1 LEDVANVDHPLFADL
16 LRHILRGRGK
26 RLRPAIGFLVTRML
40 NGDAERALPLA
51 VSVEL
56 LHTAT
61 LVHDDLVD
69 NSFVRRGNPTLNAI
83 ASQGV
88 TVLVG
93 DYMFAASADYAN
105 RCRDLD
111 VMDVVARTV
120 MTICSGELR
129 QIFNAG
135 DLRQNVEEYYR
146 QIESKTASL
155 FAASSE
161 CAAILGGV
169 SPATRANLRSYGH
182 NLGMAFQ
189 VADDILDFVGDEKT
203 LGKPVG
209 SDLRQG
215 TITLPALYAMQNDPV
230 GQRLKSLLEGDGDR
244 DANINLAVQMIRQSS
259 AIDQSYQ
266 TAAGF
271 AAKARAN
278 LAEFAD
284 SPSAASVSLSNAPG
298 EQADGAAV
306 DAVEPAHEHE
316 ENDRAI
322 EQGAWDALE
331 GVVANDESDRYGRQ
345 QGEVDGRDLSGD
357 DAGGGKQHGA
367 EQERQRRE
375 GHQVRPQALLCP

>member
-1 LEDVANVDHPLFADL
+1 MNIGPVFDLVAEDLRKLESTLDEVAGVEDPIFAEL

-26 RLRPAIGFLVTRML
+26 RLRPAIGFLVTHML
-40 NGDAERALPLA
+40 GADRARALPMA

-105 RCRDLD
+105 RCHSLS

-120 MTICSGELR
+120 MIICAGELH
-129 QIFNAG
+129 QIFSAN
-135 DLRQNVEEYYR
+135 DLQQSIDAYYR

-155 FAASSE
+155 FAASAE
-161 CAAILGGV
+161 CAALLADL
-169 SPATRANLRSYGH
+169 PAEAVADLRAYGH

-215 TITLPALYAMQNDPV
+215 TITLPALYALQYEKV
-230 GQRLKSLLEGDGDR
+230 GERLQSLLEDELNR
-244 DANINLAVQMIRQSS
+244 EEAVSQAVQLIRQSP
-259 AIDQSYQ
+259 AIESSYR
-266 TAAGF
+266 TANDF
-271 AAKARAN
+271 AQKAKAS
-278 LAEFAD
+278 LARFAP
-284 SPSAASVSLSNAPG
+284 SPYREALTTLADYSVS
-298 EQADGAAV
+298 
-306 DAVEPAHEHE
+306 
-316 ENDRAI
+316 
-322 EQGAWDALE
+322 
-331 GVVANDESDRYGRQ
+331 
-345 QGEVDGRDLSGD
+345 RD
-357 DAGGGKQHGA
+357 K
-367 EQERQRRE
+367 
-375 GHQVRPQALLCP
+375 

>member
-1 LEDVANVDHPLFADL
+1 MNIGPVFELVAEDLRKLESTLDDVTNVEDPIFAEL

-40 NGDAERALPLA
+40 AADPARALPMA

-93 DYMFAASADYAN
+93 DYMFASSADYAN
-105 RCRDLD
+105 RCHNLA

-120 MTICSGELR
+120 MTICAGELH
-129 QIFNAG
+129 QIFSAG
-135 DLRQNVEEYYR
+135 NLRQSIDEYYR

-155 FAASSE
+155 FAASAE
-161 CAAILGGV
+161 CAGLLADL
-169 SPATRANLRSYGH
+169 PAESVALLRDYGH

-215 TITLPALYAMQNDPV
+215 TITLPALYALQYEKV
-230 GQRLKSLLEGDGDR
+230 GERLQSLLEDELNR
-244 DANINLAVQMIRQSS
+244 EEAVSQAVQIIRQSP
-259 AIDQSYQ
+259 AIESSYR
-266 TAAGF
+266 TANDF
-271 AAKARAN
+271 AARAKASLENFATSPYREALIT
-278 LAEFAD
+278 LAD
-284 SPSAASVSLSNAPG
+284 YSVS
-298 EQADGAAV
+298 
-306 DAVEPAHEHE
+306 
-316 ENDRAI
+316 
-322 EQGAWDALE
+322 
-331 GVVANDESDRYGRQ
+331 
-345 QGEVDGRDLSGD
+345 
-357 DAGGGKQHGA
+357 
-367 EQERQRRE
+367 RE
-375 GHQVRPQALLCP
+375 K

>member
-1 LEDVANVDHPLFADL
+1 MLPCEPWQTEEAGLNIGSVFGLVAEDLSRLEAALEDVANVDHPLFADL
-16 LRHILRGRGK
+16 LRHILRGKGK

-111 VMDVVARTV
+111 VMDVVAKTV
-120 MTICSGELR
+120 MTICYGELR

-169 SPATRANLRSYGH
+169 SPAARANLRDYGH

-215 TITLPALYAMQNDPV
+215 TITLPALYAMQSAPV
-230 GQRLKSLLEGDGDR
+230 GQRLKSLLEGAGDR

-284 SPSAASVSLSNAPG
+284 SPY
-298 EQADGAAV
+298 
-306 DAVEPAHEHE
+306 
-316 ENDRAI
+316 R
-322 EQGAWDALE
+322 DALLALADYA
-331 GVVANDESDRYGRQ
+331 VSR
-345 QGEVDGRDLSGD
+345 
-357 DAGGGKQHGA
+357 
-367 EQERQRRE
+367 ER
-375 GHQVRPQALLCP
+375 